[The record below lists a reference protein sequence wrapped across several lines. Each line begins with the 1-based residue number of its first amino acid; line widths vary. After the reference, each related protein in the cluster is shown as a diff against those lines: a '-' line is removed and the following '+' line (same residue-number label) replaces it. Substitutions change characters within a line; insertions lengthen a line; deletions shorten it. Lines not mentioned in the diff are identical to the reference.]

1 MRNSVWL
8 RKNYKRAYLGH
19 NSSSTKLS
27 FLTKMQISKATA
39 AIILSYI
46 ALTSAAP
53 ATAGNFNQTHP
64 FTSKE
69 TAQIH
74 SLVSGLNDYNT
85 AHKVPGYT
93 KRDEVIL
100 HEAQELIARS
110 NLPILDKILI
120 ALKDSGL
127 ANVVIDFVLLSPELL
142 DISAN
147 ATIFILKSG
156 LINLTD
162 LLIAIEKS
170 GLVNQL
176 ILLALDD
183 PEILPGL
190 LRIGKELLKQN
201 GIDIFSKRSMDTSA
215 IETASVFEEL
225 SLDKRES
232 QLLNELFASLRD
244 SGLVASIVQNLLTNP
259 DLASPA
265 ATFLTKIIKSH
276 AITLKEL
283 LQALKE
289 SHFIFNV
296 LKDVLTDKAIL
307 EKFGEL
313 VFERISKGI
322 ISKSMFDNA

>member
-1 MRNSVWL
+1 M
-8 RKNYKRAYLGH
+8 K
-19 NSSSTKLS
+19 
-27 FLTKMQISKATA
+27 ISKPTA
-39 AIILSYI
+39 AIILSYV

-53 ATAGNFNQTHP
+53 ATVGNVNQSQP
-64 FTSKE
+64 ITSKE

-74 SLVSGLNDYNT
+74 SLVSGLHQYNV

-93 KRDEVIL
+93 KRDEDLVK
-100 HEAQELIARS
+100 EAHELIARS
-110 NLPILDKILI
+110 KLPILDKILI

-142 DISAN
+142 DISAD

-156 LINLTD
+156 LIDLAD
-162 LLIAIEKS
+162 LLIAVQKS

-176 ILLALDD
+176 LLLALDD
-183 PEILPGL
+183 PQILPGL

-201 GIDIFSKRSMDTSA
+201 GIDIFSKRSIDTSE
-215 IETASVFEEL
+215 IEAASVFENT
-225 SLDKRES
+225 SHDKRES
-232 QLLNELFASLRD
+232 QLLNELFASLKD

-259 DLASPA
+259 DLSAPA

-283 LQALKE
+283 LDALKE

-296 LKDVLTDKAIL
+296 LKDILTDKVIL
-307 EKFGEL
+307 ETFGEL
-313 VFERISKGI
+313 VFEKISKGI
-322 ISKSMFDNA
+322 ISRSMYDNA